1 MSIFKISERTQK
13 LFKEKISLQDTTKTS
28 DESDLSK
35 VTAYLKS
42 VITMESVAK
51 LDYIDAS
58 LRLAIL
64 RDLARHYNIK
74 KNEKEEFSLKSKFL
88 LFFFAFMGIFYNI
101 CNGYVGA
108 ASILTLFIGM
118 PGWVVILVGVALS
131 IICVA
136 IFLADDLSYIAKN
149 WQIGF
154 YKDSSMLDL
163 LVEQKQILNSLT
175 SKLTRI
181 LSSTILNPQKEQ
193 DNKEILE
200 LYDALNDQDSQLGSI
215 KKLYQEELQT
225 KHRISKIIAA
235 TLAGIIYFNYGFFT
249 GQAMAYLICAAIIT
263 PTVAIASWPIVLAS
277 IIMGF
282 MALALYLATVRVD
295 NLVGVPLGLDP
306 WKIDSLPDETGGD
319 LSLGDDNNWS
329 LDELRSNTSP
339 SNY

>member
-181 LSSTILNPQKEQ
+181 LSST
-193 DNKEILE
+193 
-200 LYDALNDQDSQLGSI
+200 
-215 KKLYQEELQT
+215 
-225 KHRISKIIAA
+225 
-235 TLAGIIYFNYGFFT
+235 
-249 GQAMAYLICAAIIT
+249 
-263 PTVAIASWPIVLAS
+263 
-277 IIMGF
+277 
-282 MALALYLATVRVD
+282 
-295 NLVGVPLGLDP
+295 
-306 WKIDSLPDETGGD
+306 
-319 LSLGDDNNWS
+319 
-329 LDELRSNTSP
+329 
-339 SNY
+339 